1 MTRDGWIRLADLGRL
16 LCYPTEGYGGD
27 VGATVAALAA
37 YDAGAEQAMAA
48 FAAFVG
54 ETPVTGM
61 QEAFTQTF
69 DLNPVCALEVGWQLF
84 GEEYERGGFLVET
97 RDLLR
102 QHGIDEGSEL
112 PDHLASLL
120 AVLPHLPE
128 EHARQ
133 LATGALVPAVRK
145 MAAAIEASAS
155 PFCPVIQ
162 TIDRLLAV
170 VVAAHPEVS
179 HA

>member
-1 MTRDGWIRLADLGRL
+1 VSRDAWARLADLGRL
-16 LCYPTEGYGGD
+16 LCYPTDEYGVD
-27 VGATVAALAA
+27 LDATVVAVAT
-37 YDAGAEQAMAA
+37 YDAGAGEAMAV
-48 FAAFVG
+48 FATFVG
-54 ETPVTGM
+54 ETPVTGV

-112 PDHLASLL
+112 PDHLSSLL
-120 AVLPHLPE
+120 AVLPRLPE
-128 EHARQ
+128 EHALR
-133 LATGALVPAVRK
+133 LARNALVPAVRK
-145 MAAAIEASAS
+145 MAAAIAASAS
-155 PFCPVIQ
+155 PFGPVIQ
-162 TIDRLLAV
+162 AIDRLLAI
-170 VVAAHPEVS
+170 VVAAYPEVS